1 MPTNV
6 SPEYKTAEA
15 DFRRARTPED
25 RLAALREMLRT
36 LPKHKGTEHLQA
48 DIRTRIK
55 ELTEE
60 LAGPRK
66 GGARTGPAHVVRP
79 EGAGQVALL
88 GPPNSGK
95 SALHARVTGSHA
107 AVGPYP
113 FTTQFP
119 QPGML
124 PHLDVGIQLVDLPPV
139 AKQHPVPWLGNALQ
153 PADAA
158 LLVVDLCDPA
168 CVEQVLEVHD
178 LLAERRVH
186 LLGNWPKPDAD
197 GHRHTDAH
205 AVSAAGDDEDEDDDP
220 FAIRLPTLLVATKAD
235 LVDHYDEELAAFRE
249 LTGRDYPSVT
259 VSAETGAGLDAIGA
273 FLFEHLGVVRVYTK
287 IPGQPP
293 DLSRPFTVRHGQT
306 VEDVTTLIHK
316 ELVET
321 LRWARL
327 WRGEIEGL
335 QVGKHHVVE
344 DGDILEIHTH

>member
-6 SPEYKTAEA
+6 TPEYKAAEA
-15 DFRRARTPED
+15 EFRRARTPED
-25 RLAALREMLRT
+25 RLAGLREMLRT

-48 DIRTRIK
+48 DIRSRIK

-66 GGARTGPAHVVRP
+66 GGARTGPPTVIRP

-95 SALHARVTGSHA
+95 STLHARLTGSHA

-119 QPGML
+119 LPGML
-124 PHLDVGIQLVDLPPV
+124 PHLDVAFQLVDLPPV
-139 AKQHPVPWLGNALQ
+139 SGQHPVPWLANSLH

-158 LLVVDLCDPA
+158 LLVVDLADPG
-168 CVEQVLEVHD
+168 CVDQVTELHD
-178 LLAERRVH
+178 LLADRRVT
-186 LLGNWPKPDAD
+186 LTGSWSPP
-197 GHRHTDAH
+197 GE
-205 AVSAAGDDEDEDDDP
+205 DDEDP
-220 FAIRLPTLLVATKAD
+220 FALRLPVLLVATKAD
-235 LVDHYDEELAAFRE
+235 LLPRQDEELAAFRE
-249 LTGRDYPSVT
+249 LTGRTYPAVP
-259 VSAETGAGLDAIGA
+259 VSATTGDGLDRIAP
-273 FLFEHLGVVRVYTK
+273 FLFEHLTVVRVYTK

-293 DLSRPFTVRHGQT
+293 DLTRPFTVRHGQT
-306 VEDVTTLIHK
+306 VEDVAILIHK
-316 ELVET
+316 DLVET

-327 WRGEIEGL
+327 WRGEVEGL
-335 QVGKHHVVE
+335 QVGKHHLVE

>member
-6 SPEYKTAEA
+6 TAEYKKAEA
-15 DFRRARTPED
+15 QFRQARTPED
-25 RLAALREMLRT
+25 RLAGLREMLRT

-48 DIRTRIK
+48 DIRSRIK
-55 ELTEE
+55 ELTDE

-66 GGARTGPAHVVRP
+66 GGARTGPAHVVHP
-79 EGAGQVALL
+79 DGAGQVALL

-95 SALHARVTGSHA
+95 STLHARLTGSHA
-107 AVGPYP
+107 AVGPFP

-139 AKQHPVPWLGNALQ
+139 ASQHPIPWLANALQ

-158 LLVVDLCDPA
+158 MLVVDLGDPD
-168 CVEQVLEVHD
+168 CVDQVLELHD
-178 LLAERRVH
+178 LLAARRVF
-186 LLGNWPKPDAD
+186 LTTDWD
-197 GHRHTDAH
+197 GHAEDREP
-205 AVSAAGDDEDEDDDP
+205 DDDDDP
-220 FAIRLPTLLVATKAD
+220 FALRLPSLLVAAKAD
-235 LVDHYDEELAAFRE
+235 QVEHYDEELAAFRE
-249 LTGRDYPSVT
+249 LTGRDYPSLT

-273 FLFEHLGVVRVYTK
+273 FFFEHLGIVRVYTK

-293 DLSRPFTVRHGQT
+293 DLSRPFTVRRGQT
-306 VEDVTTLIHK
+306 VEEVAALIHK
-316 ELVET
+316 DLVVS

-327 WRGEIEGL
+327 WRREIEGL

>member
-15 DFRRARTPED
+15 EFRRARTPED
-25 RLAALREMLRT
+25 RLASLREMLRT

-48 DIRTRIK
+48 DIRSRIK

-66 GGARTGPAHVVRP
+66 GGARTGPATVVHA
-79 EGAGQVALL
+79 EGAGQAVLL

-95 SALHARVTGSHA
+95 SELHARLTGSHA
-107 AVGPYP
+107 PVGPYP

-124 PHLDVGIQLVDLPPV
+124 PHLDIFIQLVDLPPV
-139 AKQHPVPWLGNALQ
+139 SGQHPVPWLANALQ

-158 LLVVDLCDPA
+158 LLVVDLIDPD
-168 CVEQVLEVHD
+168 CVDQVLELHD
-178 LLAERRVH
+178 LLAERRVF
-186 LLGNWPKPDAD
+186 LTGDWPAPGEGD
-197 GHRHTDAH
+197 GHRPGGDG
-205 AVSAAGDDEDEDDDP
+205 GDDDDDDDEYP
-220 FAIRLPTLLVATKAD
+220 FALRLPTLLVATKGD
-235 LVDHYDEELAAFRE
+235 QVPHLDEEIAALRE
-249 LTGRDYPSVT
+249 LTGRTYPSVT
-259 VSAETGAGLDAIGA
+259 VSATTGAGLDAIGP

-293 DLSRPFTVRHGQT
+293 DLNRPFTVRLGQT
-306 VEDVTTLIHK
+306 VEDVATLIHK
-316 ELVET
+316 DLVET

-327 WRGEIEGL
+327 WRGDIEGL
-335 QVGKHHVVE
+335 QVGRHSVVE
-344 DGDILEIHTH
+344 DGDVLEIHTH

>member
-6 SPEYKTAEA
+6 SPEYKKAEA
-15 DFRRARTPED
+15 DFRGARTPED
-25 RLAALREMLRT
+25 RLAGLKEMLRT

-48 DIRTRIK
+48 DIRSRIK
-55 ELTEE
+55 DLIEE
-60 LAGPRK
+60 LAGPRR
-66 GGARTGPAHVVRP
+66 GGARTGPAHVVHP
-79 EGAGQVALL
+79 EGAGQVALV

-95 SALHARVTGSHA
+95 SALHARLTGSHA

-139 AKQHPVPWLGNALQ
+139 ASQHPVPWLANALQ
-153 PADAA
+153 PADAC
-158 LLVVDLCDPA
+158 LLVVDLCDPE
-168 CVEQVLEVHD
+168 CVDQVLELHD

-186 LLGNWPKPDAD
+186 LVADWAAGGGNRP
-197 GHRHTDAH
+197 AH
-205 AVSAAGDDEDEDDDP
+205 GVYPASAADDEDDDP
-220 FAIRLPTLLVATKAD
+220 FAVRLPALLVATRAD
-235 LVDHYDEELAAFRE
+235 QVDHYDEELAAFAE

-259 VSAETGAGLDAIGA
+259 VSAETGAGLDAIGP

-316 ELVET
+316 DLVEH

>member
-6 SPEYKTAEA
+6 SPEYKKAEA
-15 DFRRARTPED
+15 EFRQARTPED
-25 RLAALREMLRT
+25 RLAGLREMLRT

-55 ELTEE
+55 ELTDE
-60 LAGPRK
+60 LSGPRK
-66 GGARTGPAHVVRP
+66 GGAHTGPAHVVHP
-79 EGAGQVALL
+79 DGAGQVALL

-95 SALHARVTGSHA
+95 SALHARLTGSHA
-107 AVGPYP
+107 AVGEYP

-139 AKQHPVPWLGNALQ
+139 ASQHPVPWLANALQ

-158 LLVVDLCDPA
+158 LLVVDLGAPD
-168 CVEQVLEVHD
+168 CVEQVLEVHEV
-178 LLAERRVH
+178 LAERRVF
-186 LLGNWPKPDAD
+186 LVPEWRPGTAESS
-197 GHRHTDAH
+197 G
-205 AVSAAGDDEDEDDDP
+205 VGVGGDDEDDDP
-220 FAIRLPTLLVATKAD
+220 FAIHLPTLLVATKAD
-235 LVDHYDEELAAFRE
+235 RVDHYDEELAAFAE
-249 LTGRDYPSVT
+249 LTGRRYPSVT
-259 VSAETGAGLDAIGA
+259 VSAETGAGLDGLGA

-287 IPGQPP
+287 IPGHPP
-293 DLSRPFTVRHGQT
+293 DLSRPFTVRRGQT
-306 VEDVTTLIHK
+306 VEDVATLIHK
-316 ELVET
+316 DLVAT

-335 QVGKHHVVE
+335 QVGKHHEVE

>member
-1 MPTNV
+1 MASLDAAHPAMPTNV
-6 SPEYKTAEA
+6 TPEYKKAEA
-15 DFRRARTPED
+15 EFRQARTPED
-25 RLAALREMLRT
+25 RLAGLREMLRT

-48 DIRTRIK
+48 DIRSRIK

-66 GGARTGPAHVVRP
+66 GGARTGPAHVVHP

-95 SALHARVTGSHA
+95 STLHARLTGSHA
-107 AVGPYP
+107 AVGPFP

-124 PHLDVGIQLVDLPPV
+124 PHLDIGIQLVDLPPV
-139 AKQHPVPWLGNALQ
+139 AAQHPVPWLANALQ

-158 LLVVDLCDPA
+158 LLVVDLGDPD
-168 CVEQVLEVHD
+168 CVDQTLELHE
-178 LLAERRVH
+178 LLAARRVF
-186 LLGNWPKPDAD
+186 LTGDWRRSDGETTAGAD
-197 GHRHTDAH
+197 DG
-205 AVSAAGDDEDEDDDP
+205 EDDP
-220 FAIRLPTLLVATKAD
+220 FALQLPTLLVAAK
-235 LVDHYDEELAAFRE
+235 VDQVEHYDEELAAFRE

-273 FLFEHLGVVRVYTK
+273 FLFEHLGIVRVYTK

-293 DLSRPFTVRHGQT
+293 DLTRPFTVRPGDT
-306 VEDVTTLIHK
+306 VEDVAALIHK
-316 ELVET
+316 DLVAS

-335 QVGKHHVVE
+335 QVGKHHTVE

>member
-1 MPTNV
+1 VGELELRTVMPTNV
-6 SPEYKTAEA
+6 TPEYKKAEA
-15 DFRRARTPED
+15 EFRQARTPED
-25 RLAALREMLRT
+25 RLAGLREMLRT

-48 DIRTRIK
+48 DIRSRIK

-66 GGARTGPAHVVRP
+66 GGARTGPAHVVHP
-79 EGAGQVALL
+79 DGAGQVALL

-95 SALHARVTGSHA
+95 SALHARLTGSHA
-107 AVGPYP
+107 AVGPFP

-124 PHLDVGIQLVDLPPV
+124 PFRDVGIQLVDLPPV
-139 AKQHPVPWLGNALQ
+139 ASQHPVPWLANALQ
-153 PADAA
+153 PADGAM
-158 LLVVDLCDPA
+158 LVVDLGDPE
-168 CVEQVLEVHD
+168 CVDQVIELHD
-178 LLAERRVH
+178 LLAERKVF
-186 LLGNWPKPDAD
+186 LTPDWD
-197 GHRHTDAH
+197 RRP
-205 AVSAAGDDEDEDDDP
+205 DEQGEPDEDDDP
-220 FAIRLPTLLVATKAD
+220 FALRLPTLLVAAKAD
-235 LVDHYDEELAAFRE
+235 QVEHYDEELAAFRE
-249 LTGRDYPSVT
+249 LTGRDYPSLT

-293 DLSRPFTVRHGQT
+293 DLSRPFTVHRGQT
-306 VEDVTTLIHK
+306 VEDVAGLIHK
-316 ELVET
+316 DLVAS

-335 QVGKHHVVE
+335 QVGKHHEVE

>member
-1 MPTNV
+1 MPTNAT
-6 SPEYKTAEA
+6 PDYKKAEA
-15 DFRRARTPED
+15 EFRQARTPED
-25 RLAALREMLRT
+25 RLAGLREMLRT

-48 DIRTRIK
+48 DIKSRIK

-66 GGARTGPAHVVRP
+66 GGARTGPAHVVHP

-95 SALHARVTGSHA
+95 SALHDRLTGSHA
-107 AVGPYP
+107 AVGPFP

-139 AKQHPVPWLGNALQ
+139 AAQHPVPWLANALQ
-153 PADAA
+153 PADGV
-158 LLVVDLCDPA
+158 LLVVDLGDPE
-168 CVEQVLEVHD
+168 CVDQILELHE
-178 LLAERRVH
+178 LLEARRVF
-186 LLGNWPKPDAD
+186 LT
-197 GHRHTDAH
+197 GHWAP
-205 AVSAAGDDEDEDDDP
+205 EDQQELEDP
-220 FAIRLPTLLVATKAD
+220 FAQLLPTLLVAAKAD
-235 LVDHYDEELAAFRE
+235 QVDHYDEELAAFRE

-259 VSAETGAGLDAIGA
+259 VSAETGTGLDAIGA

-293 DLSRPFTVRHGQT
+293 DLSRPFTVRRGQT
-306 VEDVTTLIHK
+306 VEDVATLIHK
-316 ELVET
+316 DLVAT

-335 QVGKHHVVE
+335 QVGKNSLVE

>member
-6 SPEYKTAEA
+6 TPEYKRAEA
-15 DFRRARTPED
+15 EFRAARTMED

-48 DIRTRIK
+48 DIRSRIK
-55 ELTEE
+55 ELTDE

-66 GGARTGPAHVVRP
+66 GGAHTGPAHVVHP

-95 SALHARVTGSHA
+95 SALHDRLTGSHV

-124 PHLDVGIQLVDLPPV
+124 PHLDIGIQLVDLPAV
-139 AKQHPVPWLGNALQ
+139 AAQHPVPWLANALQ
-153 PADAA
+153 PADGA
-158 LLVVDLCDPA
+158 LLVVDLADPG
-168 CVEQVLEVHD
+168 CVDAVLELHE
-178 LLAERRVH
+178 LLAERRVF
-186 LLGNWPKPDAD
+186 L
-197 GHRHTDAH
+197 
-205 AVSAAGDDEDEDDDP
+205 AAGWSSPGADDDDP
-220 FAIRLPTLLVATKAD
+220 FALHLPTLLVATKAD
-235 LVDHYDEELAAFRE
+235 RVDHYDEELAAFRE
-249 LTGRDYPSVT
+249 LTGRDYPSIT

-293 DLSRPFTVRHGQT
+293 DLSRPFTVRRGQT
-306 VEDVTTLIHK
+306 VEDVAALIHK
-316 ELVET
+316 DLSAS

-327 WRGEIEGL
+327 WRKEIEGL

>member
-6 SPEYKTAEA
+6 SPEYKKAEA
-15 DFRRARTPED
+15 EFRQARTPED
-25 RLAALREMLRT
+25 RLAGLREMLRT

-48 DIRTRIK
+48 DIKSRIK
-55 ELTEE
+55 DLTDE

-66 GGARTGPAHVVRP
+66 GGARTGPAHVVHP

-95 SALHARVTGSHA
+95 SSLHARLTGSHA

-124 PHLDVGIQLVDLPPV
+124 PYLDIGIQLIDLPPV
-139 AKQHPVPWLGNALQ
+139 ASLHPVPWLANALQ
-153 PADAA
+153 PADGA
-158 LLVVDLCDPA
+158 LLVVDLCDPD
-168 CVEQVLEVHD
+168 CVEQVLELHD

-186 LLGNWPKPDAD
+186 LIGDWRPSD
-197 GHRHTDAH
+197 GYDGSRPAPATDE
-205 AVSAAGDDEDEDDDP
+205 EDEEYDP
-220 FAIRLPTLLVATKAD
+220 FALRLPALLVATKAD
-235 LVDHYDEELAAFRE
+235 LVAHYDEELAAFRE
-249 LTGRDYPSVT
+249 LTGRSYPSVT
-259 VSAETGAGLDAIGA
+259 VSSETGAGLDSIGS

-287 IPGQPP
+287 IPGHPP

-306 VEDVTTLIHK
+306 VEDVATLIHK
-316 ELVET
+316 DLVET

-327 WRGEIEGL
+327 WRGDIEGL

>member
-6 SPEYKTAEA
+6 SPEYKRAEAEFRSARTAEG
-15 DFRRARTPED
+15 
-25 RLAALREMLRT
+25 RLAGLREMLRT

-66 GGARTGPAHVVRP
+66 GATRSGPAHVVHP

-95 SALHARVTGSHA
+95 SALHDRLTGSHA
-107 AVGPYP
+107 AVGEYP

-124 PHLDVGIQLVDLPPV
+124 PHLDIGIQLVDLPAV
-139 AKQHPVPWLGNALQ
+139 AAQHPVPWLANALQ

-158 LLVVDLCDPA
+158 LLVVDLGDA
-168 CVEQVLEVHD
+168 GCVDAVLELHD
-178 LLAERRVH
+178 QLALRRVF
-186 LLGNWPKPDAD
+186 LTADWETPGADVDPDD
-197 GHRHTDAH
+197 F
-205 AVSAAGDDEDEDDDP
+205 DP
-220 FAIRLPTLLVATKAD
+220 FALHLPTLLVATKAD
-235 LVDHYDEELAAFRE
+235 RVDHYDEELAAFGE

-259 VSAETGAGLDAIGA
+259 VSAETGAGLDTVGA
-273 FLFEHLGVVRVYTK
+273 FLFEHLGLVRVYTK
-287 IPGQPP
+287 VPGQPP
-293 DLSRPFTVRHGQT
+293 DRSRPFTVRRGQT
-306 VEDVTTLIHK
+306 VDDVATLIHK
-316 ELVET
+316 DLSAT

-344 DGDILEIHTH
+344 DGDVLEIHTH

>member
-6 SPEYKTAEA
+6 SPEYKKAEA
-15 DFRRARTPED
+15 EFRQARTTED
-25 RLAALREMLRT
+25 RLAGLREMLRT

-60 LAGPRK
+60 LTGPRK
-66 GGARTGPAHVVRP
+66 GGARTGPAHVVHP
-79 EGAGQVALL
+79 DGAGQVALL

-107 AVGPYP
+107 PVGPYP
-113 FTTQFP
+113 FTTQAP

-139 AKQHPVPWLGNALQ
+139 ASEHPVPWLANALQ

-158 LLVVDLCDPA
+158 LLVVDLGDPA
-168 CVEQVLEVHD
+168 CVEVVLELHD
-178 LLAERRVH
+178 LLAARRVF
-186 LLGNWPKPDAD
+186 LTGDWTRPDEP
-197 GHRHTDAH
+197 
-205 AVSAAGDDEDEDDDP
+205 AGDAAALGDDEDDDP
-220 FAIRLPTLLVATKAD
+220 FAIRLPTLLVAAKAD

-293 DLSRPFTVRHGQT
+293 DRSRPFTVRRGQT
-306 VEDVTTLIHK
+306 VEDVATLIHK
-316 ELVET
+316 DLVAT

-327 WRGEIEGL
+327 WRREIEGL

-344 DGDILEIHTH
+344 DGDVLEIHTH

>member
-6 SPEYKTAEA
+6 TPEYKKAEA
-15 DFRRARTPED
+15 EFRQARTPED
-25 RLAALREMLRT
+25 RLAGLREMLRT
-36 LPKHKGTEHLQA
+36 LPKHKGTDHLQA

-60 LAGPRK
+60 VAGPRK
-66 GGARTGPAHVVRP
+66 GGARTGPAHVVHP
-79 EGAGQVALL
+79 DGAGQVALL

-95 SALHARVTGSHA
+95 SALHARLTGSHA

-139 AKQHPVPWLGNALQ
+139 AAQHPVPWLANALQ

-158 LLVVDLCDPA
+158 LLVVDLGDPA
-168 CVEQVLEVHD
+168 CVDAVLELHD
-178 LLAERRVH
+178 LLAERRVY
-186 LLGNWPKPDAD
+186 LTADWSPADAD
-197 GHRHTDAH
+197 L
-205 AVSAAGDDEDEDDDP
+205 AAATLDDDEDFDP
-220 FAIRLPTLLVATKAD
+220 FALHLPTLLVATKAD
-235 LVDHYDEELAAFRE
+235 QVDHYDEELAAFRE
-249 LTGRDYPSVT
+249 LTGENYPAVT
-259 VSAETGAGLDAIGA
+259 VSAETGAGLDAIGP
-273 FLFEHLGVVRVYTK
+273 FLFDHLGVVRVYTK

-293 DLSRPFTVRHGQT
+293 DLSRPFTVRRGQT
-306 VEDVTTLIHK
+306 VEDVATLIHK
-316 ELVET
+316 DLVAT

-327 WRGEIEGL
+327 WRREIEGL

-344 DGDILEIHTH
+344 DGDVLEIHTH

>member
-6 SPEYKTAEA
+6 SPEYKKAEA
-15 DFRRARTPED
+15 EFRGARTPED
-25 RLAALREMLRT
+25 RLAGLKEMLRT

-48 DIRTRIK
+48 DIRSRIK
-55 ELTEE
+55 DLTEE

-66 GGARTGPAHVVRP
+66 GGARTGPAHVVHP

-95 SALHARVTGSHA
+95 SALHARLTGSHA

-124 PHLDVGIQLVDLPPV
+124 PHLDVTIQLVDLPPV
-139 AKQHPVPWLGNALQ
+139 ASQHPVPWLANALQ

-158 LLVVDLCDPA
+158 LLVVDLCDPE
-168 CVEQVLEVHD
+168 CVDQVLELHD
-178 LLAERRVH
+178 LLADRRVH
-186 LLGNWPKPDAD
+186 LSADWDRADPHDGHRQPYRSDEDAD
-197 GHRHTDAH
+197 GY
-205 AVSAAGDDEDEDDDP
+205 DDP
-220 FAIRLPTLLVATKAD
+220 FALRLPTLLVATRAD
-235 LVDHYDEELAAFRE
+235 QVDHYDEELAAFAE
-249 LTGRDYPSVT
+249 LTGRSYPSVT
-259 VSAETGAGLDAIGA
+259 VSSETGAGLDTIGP

-316 ELVET
+316 DLVEN

>member
-1 MPTNV
+1 MPTNAT
-6 SPEYKTAEA
+6 PEYKKAEA
-15 DFRRARTPED
+15 EFRQARTPED
-25 RLAALREMLRT
+25 RLAGLREMLRT

-48 DIRTRIK
+48 DIRSRIK

-66 GGARTGPAHVVRP
+66 GGARTGPTHVVHP

-95 SALHARVTGSHA
+95 SALHDRLTGSHA
-107 AVGPYP
+107 AAGPFP

-139 AKQHPVPWLGNALQ
+139 ASQHPVPWLANALQ

-158 LLVVDLCDPA
+158 MLVVDLNDPE
-168 CVEQVLEVHD
+168 CVDQVLELHD
-178 LLAERRVH
+178 LLADRRVF
-186 LLGNWPKPDAD
+186 L
-197 GHRHTDAH
+197 T
-205 AVSAAGDDEDEDDDP
+205 GDWTEIEENEDP
-220 FAIRLPTLLVATKAD
+220 FALVLPTLLVATKAD
-235 LVDHYDEELAAFRE
+235 QVEHYDEELAAFRE
-249 LTGRDYPSVT
+249 LTGRDYPSHT
-259 VSAETGAGLDAIGA
+259 VSAETGAGLDAIGT

-293 DLSRPFTVRHGQT
+293 DLKRPFTVRRGQA
-306 VEDVTTLIHK
+306 VEDVAALIHK
-316 ELVET
+316 DLVAS

-327 WRGEIEGL
+327 WRGDIEGL
-335 QVGKHHVVE
+335 QVGKHSVVE

>member
-15 DFRRARTPED
+15 EFRRARTTEE
-25 RLAALREMLRT
+25 RLAGLKEMLRT

-48 DIRTRIK
+48 DIRSRIK

-66 GGARTGPAHVVRP
+66 GGARTGPAHVIHP

-95 SALHARVTGSHA
+95 STLHARLTGSHA
-107 AVGPYP
+107 APGPYP

-124 PHLDVGIQLVDLPPV
+124 PHLDIAIQLVDLPPV
-139 AKQHPVPWLGNALQ
+139 ASLHPVPWLANALQ

-158 LLVVDLCDPA
+158 LLVVDLCEPA
-168 CVEQVLEVHD
+168 CVEQVLELHD
-178 LLAERRVH
+178 LLVERRVH
-186 LLGNWPKPDAD
+186 LTGDWHPPDGTDD
-197 GHRHTDAH
+197 GQH
-205 AVSAAGDDEDEDDDP
+205 GDDEDDDP

-235 LVDHYDEELAAFRE
+235 QVDHYDEELAAFRE
-249 LTGRDYPSVT
+249 LTGRSYPSVT
-259 VSAETGAGLDAIGA
+259 VSAETGGGLDAIGA

-316 ELVET
+316 DLVEN

-327 WRGEIEGL
+327 WRGDIEGL
-335 QVGKHHVVE
+335 QVGKHHLVE

>member
-1 MPTNV
+1 MPTNAT
-6 SPEYKTAEA
+6 PDYKKAEA
-15 DFRRARTPED
+15 EFRQARTPED
-25 RLAALREMLRT
+25 RLAGLREMLRT

-48 DIRTRIK
+48 DIKSRIK

-66 GGARTGPAHVVRP
+66 GGARTGPAHVVHP
-79 EGAGQVALL
+79 DGAGQVALL

-95 SALHARVTGSHA
+95 SALHDRLTGSHA
-107 AVGPYP
+107 AVGPFP

-124 PHLDVGIQLVDLPPV
+124 PHLDIGIQLVDLPPV
-139 AKQHPVPWLGNALQ
+139 AAQHPVPWLANALQ
-153 PADAA
+153 PADGV
-158 LLVVDLCDPA
+158 LLVVDLGDPE
-168 CVEQVLEVHD
+168 CVDQILELHD
-178 LLAERRVH
+178 LLADRKVF
-186 LLGNWPKPDAD
+186 LTGNW
-197 GHRHTDAH
+197 
-205 AVSAAGDDEDEDDDP
+205 AAEDQEELEDP
-220 FAIRLPTLLVATKAD
+220 FAQLLPTVLVAAKAD
-235 LVDHYDEELAAFRE
+235 QVDHYDEELAAFRE

-293 DLSRPFTVRHGQT
+293 DRSRPFTVRRGQT
-306 VEDVTTLIHK
+306 VEDVATLIHK
-316 ELVET
+316 DLVAT

-335 QVGKHHVVE
+335 QVGKNSLVE

>member
-6 SPEYKTAEA
+6 TPEYKKAEA
-15 DFRRARTPED
+15 EFRQARTPED
-25 RLAALREMLRT
+25 RLAGLREMLRT
-36 LPKHKGTEHLQA
+36 LPKHKGTEHVQA

-66 GGARTGPAHVVRP
+66 GGARTGPAHVVHP
-79 EGAGQVALL
+79 DGAGQVALL
-88 GPPNSGK
+88 GPPNAGK
-95 SALHARVTGSHA
+95 SALHDRLTGSHA
-107 AVGPYP
+107 AVGPFP

-124 PHLDVGIQLVDLPPV
+124 PHLDIGIQLVDLPPV
-139 AKQHPVPWLGNALQ
+139 AAQHPVPWLANALQ
-153 PADAA
+153 PADGV
-158 LLVVDLCDPA
+158 LLVVDLGDPE
-168 CVEQVLEVHD
+168 CVDQVLELHD
-178 LLAERRVH
+178 LLAARRVF
-186 LLGNWPKPDAD
+186 L
-197 GHRHTDAH
+197 T
-205 AVSAAGDDEDEDDDP
+205 GDWTSEGEELDDP
-220 FAIRLPTLLVATKAD
+220 FAQLLPTLLVAAKAD
-235 LVDHYDEELAAFRE
+235 QVAHYDEELAAFRE

-259 VSAETGAGLDAIGA
+259 VSAETGHGLESIGG

-293 DLSRPFTVRHGQT
+293 DRSRPFTVRRGQT
-306 VEDVTTLIHK
+306 VEDVATLIHK
-316 ELVET
+316 DLVAT

-335 QVGKHHVVE
+335 QVGKNHLVE